1 MSTPRSTASCCGLL
15 TLSVLILWF
24 GQSNAAEPG
33 SRVDNASITTETP
46 RLCFIGLHG
55 GEFDVFRQFAPPA
68 GLAVDYVRD
77 EDIRTGAADLARFN
91 AVYIQH
97 FRDEDSEQ
105 YLRVFRQALATNPGI
120 RFFAISEIR
129 GRAAEALAKAGLLEH
144 DAALRAYH
152 GTTPESLRRFL
163 LYVRVNH
170 LGIAGDVPPPDEN
183 DHLEGLFHPDHA
195 GMFATVEEFL
205 AWARQRRPELAGG
218 PRAVVTAHGKH
229 LTLQQPKVVAAL
241 VRALE
246 ARGVL
251 VAAIV
256 DYGKAYEGLLRDYAP
271 LAVIH
276 TCHSADTLDMRE
288 RLGVPH
294 LHSIFFRQQSIADW
308 QSSVTS
314 LTASEMAFQVTT
326 QELLG
331 AIEPQVGAGT
341 VEGGGSAET
350 FTPIQERIDHIAA
363 RAAAW
368 MRLATLSNPEKK
380 VAFLYYNREMGKAD
394 LMRGSATGMFMNAP
408 RSLVKV
414 LARMRSDG
422 YAVADVPADED
433 DLLARMLDHGQQI
446 GIWAPGALDRLARS
460 GHAAL
465 IPVDRYARWF
475 ERKVPEQQRREL
487 VARWGTAPG
496 DFLVWENAGQKYF
509 VLPRVT
515 LGNVMLLPQP
525 LRGEAHD
532 PSLLHDTSVPP
543 PHNYL
548 ATYFWLQE
556 EFRADAIVHF
566 GTHGSEFLLPGKPV
580 GLSQADWSDI
590 CMGAMPNINPWVINN
605 LGESSPVRRKAY
617 AVLIDHLVPPS
628 VQAELSDELANLHSD
643 IDKWVT
649 LEDGPLRETFR
660 DSITRQFRAA
670 GLATDLHIDLADGQ
684 LLSPADIEK
693 LLAYLHDIHNETTP
707 VSLHVF
713 GAPPPDDLLVPWIV
727 TCLRSTFLDALGK
740 VVAVPPGEAL
750 TPGDSRKYLRRA
762 AEDLVGNVV
771 RKGLSPEDA
780 LRTLGVAI
788 PADGLPADLV
798 ADFAQA
804 GKLVNGFAKTGNEID
819 QFMRALAGK
828 FIPPGPGNSP
838 DRNPGVLP
846 TGRNMVVLNPEE
858 VPARA
863 SWELG
868 CRLVDDFLAEQQ
880 SRRGRLPHR
889 VGFSL
894 NSFATFQDYGVM
906 EAQIL
911 HLIGVRPV
919 WDAQNVVSD
928 VELVPRDELGRPRV
942 DVFIAA
948 HGYYRDMLPTRMKL
962 LDKAIRVAAAADE
975 PDNAVRT
982 NALRIAGELRQAG
995 EPEARARE
1003 LSLARLFGTAPGSV
1017 GSGNYYY
1024 LIERSGLWDSR
1035 QELAEAYLA
1044 HQRHAYT
1051 GDLWGE
1057 PAAAAY
1063 DRQIQGTE
1071 VVLRSWSDRTRS
1083 PLSNK
1088 YTWYQGGS
1096 LCLAV
1101 KHLTGKE
1108 PEFLLSD
1115 VRDPDAARM
1124 VAAEDAL
1131 RADYRVRLFN
1141 RKWIE
1146 GMMKEGYAGADQVA
1160 VHVSNTMG
1168 WKIMRPESVQ
1178 DDIFEQITDIYVRDS
1193 KQLAIREWIEAENP
1207 FAFQEITEI
1216 LLEAIRKG
1224 YWNASESTRR
1234 ELAMEYA
1241 KSVVRHGEGGG
1252 LRGGGNAKLEA
1263 FVDDLLEQVDAP
1275 DIDTIVAALQS
1286 RRQETLA
1293 ADVPAPAGSEP
1304 IDLDVAALEPAPGT
1318 APPADGGD
1326 RADATLPEVSGVP
1339 LEPVARPEAE
1349 PATRSSAT
1357 VGNVIWMTGL
1367 AAAVLL
1373 AAGFVIRRG
1382 AP

>member
-1 MSTPRSTASCCGLL
+1 MPNSVSWCHGWVAAGVALLWLGQAAVADPSAQAAASPSAPGPPR
-15 TLSVLILWF
+15 V
-24 GQSNAAEPG
+24 
-33 SRVDNASITTETP
+33 
-46 RLCFIGLHG
+46 CFVGLHG
-55 GEFDVFRQFAPPA
+55 GEFGVFRRFASSA
-68 GLAVDYVRD
+68 GLAVEYARD
-77 EDIRTGAADLARFN
+77 DEIRNGTADFTKCS
-91 AVYIQH
+91 AVYVQH
-97 FRDEDSEQ
+97 FREEHVDQ
-105 YLRVFRQALATNPGI
+105 YLRLFRQARDANPGI
-120 RFFAISEIR
+120 RFFSISEIR

-144 DAALRAYH
+144 DADLKAYH
-152 GTTPESLRRFL
+152 GSTAENLRRFL
-163 LYVRVNH
+163 MFVRGRH
-170 LGIAGDVPPPDEN
+170 LGGGGELPPPDKDERI
-183 DHLEGLFHPDHA
+183 EGLFHPDHA
-195 GMFATVEEFL
+195 GMFATVEELL
-205 AWARQRRPELAGG
+205 AWIRVHRPRLAAA
-218 PRAVVTAHGKH
+218 PRAIVTAHGKH
-229 LTLQQPKVVAAL
+229 LMLQQPQVVAAII
-241 VRALE
+241 RSFE

-251 VAAIV
+251 AAAIV
-256 DYGKAYEGLLRDYAP
+256 DYGKAYEALLREFAP
-271 LAVIH
+271 GVVIH
-276 TCHSADTLDMRE
+276 TCHSADTLELRE

-294 LHSIFFRQQSIADW
+294 MHSIFFRQQSIAEW
-308 QSSVTS
+308 QAGVTS

-331 AIEPQVGAGT
+331 AIEPQIGAGT
-341 VEGGGSAET
+341 VEGGGSAES
-350 FTPIQERIDHIAA
+350 FTPIPERIDHLTA

-368 MRLATLSNPEKK
+368 MRLGTLPNAEKK
-380 VAFLYYNREMGKAD
+380 IAFLYYNREMGKSD

-408 RSLVKV
+408 RSLVKI
-414 LARMRSDG
+414 LQRMRADG

-433 DLLARMLDHGQQI
+433 DLLDRMLDHGQQI

-460 GHAAL
+460 GHAVL
-465 IPVDRYARWF
+465 IPVDRYLEWYG
-475 ERKVPEQQRREL
+475 RKVPAPQREA
-487 VARWGTAPG
+487 VASRWGEAPG
-496 DFLVWENAGQKYF
+496 DFLVWEQDGRRFF
-509 VLPRVT
+509 VLPRVK
-515 LGNVMLLPQP
+515 LGNVTLLPQP

-556 EFRADAIVHF
+556 EFGADAVVHF

-580 GLSQADWSDI
+580 GPSQADWSDI

-628 VQAELSDELANLHSD
+628 VQAELSDELANLHND
-643 IDKWVT
+643 IDKWVS
-649 LEDGPLRETFR
+649 LEAGPLKETFR
-660 DSITRQFRAA
+660 DSITKQFEALDL
-670 GLATDLHIDLADGQ
+670 GTDLHLELADGR
-684 LLSPADIEK
+684 LLSPAEIEK
-693 LLAYLHDIHNETTP
+693 VLAYLHDIHNETTP

-713 GAPPPDDLLVPWIV
+713 GEPPPEDLLVPWLV
-727 TCLRSTFLDALGK
+727 TCLRSPFLDALGK

-750 TPGDSRKYLRRA
+750 TPGDSRKYLRRV
-762 AEDLVGNVV
+762 AEDLVGTVI
-771 RKGLSPEDA
+771 RKGLAPEDA
-780 LRTLGVAI
+780 LRTLGVEP
-788 PADGLPADLV
+788 PAAGLPAELL
-798 ADFAQA
+798 A
-804 GKLVNGFAKTGNEID
+804 GFVQMKKLAEGFAKTGNEID

-846 TGRNMVVLNPEE
+846 TGRNMVLLNPEE

-868 CRLVDDFLAEQQ
+868 VRLVDEFLAEQRT
-880 SRRGRLPHR
+880 SRGRLPHR

-911 HLIGVRPV
+911 HLLGVRPV
-919 WDAQNVVSD
+919 WDAQNVVQD
-928 VELVPRDELGRPRV
+928 IELVPRAELGRPRV
-942 DVFIAA
+942 DVFISA

-975 PDNAVRT
+975 PDNAVRA
-982 NALRIAGELRQAG
+982 NALRIEAELKDAG
-995 EPEARARE
+995 EPAERARE
-1003 LSLARLFGTAPGSV
+1003 LSFARLFGTAPGSV
-1017 GSGNYYY
+1017 GSGSYYY
-1024 LIERSGLWDSR
+1024 LIERSGLWESR
-1035 QELAEAYLA
+1035 ADLAEAYLA

-1101 KHLTGKE
+1101 KHLTGQE

-1115 VRDPDAARM
+1115 VRDPDAARI
-1124 VAAEDAL
+1124 VTAEDAL
-1131 RADYRVRLFN
+1131 RGDYRVRLFN

-1160 VHVSNTMG
+1160 VHVSNTLG

-1178 DDIFEQITDIYVRDS
+1178 DDIFEEITNIYVRDS
-1193 KQLAIREWIEAENP
+1193 KRLAIREWMEAENP

-1224 YWNASESTRR
+1224 YWNASDSTRR
-1234 ELAMEYA
+1234 EIAMEYA
-1241 KSVVRHGEGGG
+1241 RSVARHGEGGG
-1252 LRGGGNAKLEA
+1252 LRGGGNTKLET
-1263 FVDDLLEQVDAP
+1263 FVADLLEQIDAP
-1275 DIDTIVAALQS
+1275 DVQKLVAALAA
-1286 RRQETLA
+1286 RRREASLVA
-1293 ADVPAPAGSEP
+1293 APAPPGREP
-1304 IDLDVAALEPAPGT
+1304 VDVEVAAREPAPDT
-1318 APPADGGD
+1318 AAQTVGAIADGV
-1326 RADATLPEVSGVP
+1326 ASQVSGVP
-1339 LEPVARPEAE
+1339 LEPIARPAAA
-1349 PATRSSAT
+1349 PA
-1357 VGNVIWMTGL
+1357 GGL
-1367 AAAVLL
+1367 AASAVRAIWLAGAAAVACF
-1373 AAGFVIRRG
+1373 AAGFAIRRG

>member
-1 MSTPRSTASCCGLL
+1 MPRLLPSCLGLL
-15 TLSVLILWF
+15 SLAAMLF
-24 GQSNAAEPG
+24 GLGCPAQAAAERRP
-33 SRVDNASITTETP
+33 RV
-46 RLCFIGLHG
+46 CFVGLHG
-55 GEFDVFRQFAPPA
+55 GEFEVFRQFAGPA
-68 GLAVDYVRD
+68 GLDVAYIRD
-77 EDIRTGAADLARFN
+77 DDIRTGRADFAAFD

-97 FRDEDSEQ
+97 WRDEDSTQ
-105 YLRVFRQALATNPGI
+105 YVALFRQARDANPNV
-120 RFFAISEIR
+120 RFFSIPEIR

-144 DAALRAYH
+144 DAGLKPYH
-152 GTTPESLRRFL
+152 GTTAENLRRFL
-163 LYVRVNH
+163 LYVRSKH
-170 LGIAGDVPPPDEN
+170 LRIGGDVPPPDEA
-183 DHLEGLFHPDHA
+183 DRTEGLFHPDHP
-195 GMFATVEEFL
+195 GMFDAVKPFL
-205 AWARQRRPELAGG
+205 AWVKEHQPRLINA
-218 PRAVVTAHGKH
+218 PRAVITAHGKH
-229 LTLQQPKVVAAL
+229 LTLQQPQVVAAL
-241 VRALE
+241 VRSFE

-251 VAAIV
+251 AVAIV
-256 DYGKAYEGLLRDYAP
+256 DYGKGYEAMLRELAP
-271 LAVIH
+271 LVVVH
-276 TCHSADTLDMRE
+276 TCHSNDTLEMRE

-308 QSSVTS
+308 RESVAG

-331 AIEPQVGAGT
+331 AIEPQIGAGT
-341 VEGGGSAET
+341 IDGGGSAES
-350 FTPIQERIDHIAA
+350 FTPIPDRINHLTA
-363 RAAAW
+363 RAASW
-368 MRLATLSNPEKK
+368 MRLATLPNPDKK
-380 VAFLYYNREMGKAD
+380 IAFLYYNREMGKAD

-414 LARMRSDG
+414 LQRMRSDG
-422 YAVADVPADED
+422 YAVVDAPADED

-446 GIWAPGALDRLARS
+446 GMWAPGALDRLARS
-460 GHAAL
+460 GHAEL
-465 IPVDRYARWF
+465 VPVESYLEWYR
-475 ERKVPEQQRREL
+475 RKVPEHQRREL
-487 VARWGTAPG
+487 EARWGEPPG
-496 DFLVWENAGQKYF
+496 DFLVWKRDGCSFF
-509 VLPRVT
+509 VLPKVT
-515 LGNVMLLPQP
+515 LGGVVLLPQP

-532 PSLLHDTSVPP
+532 PSLLHDVRVPP

-556 EFRADAIVHF
+556 TFRADAIVHF

-590 CMGAMPNINPWVINN
+590 CMGTMPNINPWVINN

-628 VQAELSDELANLHSD
+628 VQAELSDELANLHGD

-660 DSITRQFRAA
+660 ASITRQFRAA
-670 GLATDLHIDLADGQ
+670 GLATDLHLDLADDR
-684 LLSPADIEK
+684 LLAPAEIEK

-713 GAPPPDDLLVPWIV
+713 GEPPPHDLLVPWIV
-727 TCLRSTFLDALGK
+727 TCLRAPFLDALGT
-740 VVAVPPGEAL
+740 VLEVPTGEAL

-762 AEDLVGNVV
+762 AEDLVGSVV
-771 RKGLSPEDA
+771 RKGLTPEDA
-780 LRTLGVAI
+780 LLTLGVNV
-788 PADGLPADLV
+788 PEGGLPADLQ
-798 ADFAQA
+798 AGFAQA
-804 GKLVNGFAKTGNEID
+804 RKLVEGFAKTGNEID

-846 TGRNMVVLNPEE
+846 TGRNMVLLNPEE

-863 SWELG
+863 SWDLG
-868 CRLVDDFLAEQQ
+868 CRLVDEFLADQR

-911 HLIGVRPV
+911 HLLGVRPI
-919 WDAQNVVSD
+919 WDAQNVVAD
-928 VELVPRDELGRPRV
+928 VELVPRAELGRPRV
-942 DVFIAA
+942 DVFISA
-948 HGYYRDMLPTRMKL
+948 HGYYRDMLPTRMRL
-962 LDKAIRVAAAADE
+962 LDKAIRTAAAADE
-975 PDNAVRT
+975 PDNSVRA
-982 NALRIAGELRQAG
+982 NALRIEAELLQAG
-995 EPEARARE
+995 ESAPRARE

-1017 GSGNYYY
+1017 GSGSYYY

-1035 QELAEAYLA
+1035 EELAEAYLA

-1051 GDLWGE
+1051 GELWGE
-1057 PAAAAY
+1057 SAAAAY

-1124 VAAEDAL
+1124 VTAEDAL

-1160 VHVSNTMG
+1160 VHVSNTLG

-1178 DDIFEQITDIYVRDS
+1178 DDIFEEITNIYVRDS
-1193 KQLAIREWIEAENP
+1193 KQLAIREWMEAENP

-1216 LLEAIRKG
+1216 LLESVRKG
-1224 YWNASESTRR
+1224 YWNAGESTRR
-1234 ELAMEYA
+1234 ELALAYA
-1241 KSVVRHGEGGG
+1241 RSIVRHGEGGG
-1252 LRGGGNAKLEA
+1252 LRGGGNEKLER
-1263 FVDDLLEQVDAP
+1263 FVDEILERSDVPDVDRLSADLENRRRQAIDAP
-1275 DIDTIVAALQS
+1275 ESAPGEPAET
-1286 RRQETLA
+1286 TLA
-1293 ADVPAPAGSEP
+1293 ANPPPEPTATPTGPDAAAVPTET
-1304 IDLDVAALEPAPGT
+1304 VT
-1318 APPADGGD
+1318 
-1326 RADATLPEVSGVP
+1326 GVP
-1339 LEPVARPEAE
+1339 LVRADEQNDRHGALARFLW
-1349 PATRSSAT
+1349 PA
-1357 VGNVIWMTGL
+1357 L
-1367 AAAVLL
+1367 AAA
-1373 AAGFVIRRG
+1373 AALFAIGFIARRG
-1382 AP
+1382 TP

>member
-1 MSTPRSTASCCGLL
+1 MSRTALSLHGLSAL
-15 TLSVLILWF
+15 AALLVLP
-24 GQSNAAEPG
+24 GPVDAAEP
-33 SRVDNASITTETP
+33 SPAATVSSPVP

-55 GEFDVFRQFAPPA
+55 GEFDVFRQFAQPA
-68 GLAVDYVRD
+68 GLSVEYARD
-77 EDIRTGAADLARFN
+77 DDVRTGKADFSDCQ

-97 FRDEDSEQ
+97 FREEDTDQ
-105 YLRVFRQALATNPGI
+105 YLRLFREARVANPAI
-120 RFFAISEIR
+120 RFFSISDIR
-129 GRAAEALAKAGLLEH
+129 GRSAEALAKAGLLEH
-144 DAALRAYH
+144 DAGLKAYH
-152 GTTPESLRRFL
+152 GTTPENLRRFL
-163 LYVRVNH
+163 LFVRARH
-170 LGIAGDVPPPDEN
+170 LGGGGDVPPPDET
-183 DHLEGLFHPDHA
+183 DRVEGLFHPDHA
-195 GMFATVEEFL
+195 GMFATVADFL
-205 AWARQRRPELAGG
+205 AWAREHRPRLAAA

-229 LTLQQPKVVAAL
+229 LTLQQPQVVAAL
-241 VRALE
+241 IRSFE

-251 VAAIV
+251 AAAIV
-256 DYGKAYEGLLRDYAP
+256 DYGKAYEGLLREFAP
-271 LAVIH
+271 LVVIH
-276 TCHSADTLDMRE
+276 TCHSADTLEMRE
-288 RLGVPH
+288 RLDVPH
-294 LHSIFFRQQSIADW
+294 LHSIFFRQQSIAEW
-308 QSSVTS
+308 QAGVTS

-331 AIEPQVGAGT
+331 AIEPQIGAGT
-341 VEGGGSAET
+341 VDGGGSAES
-350 FTPIQERIDHIAA
+350 FTPIPDRIDHLTA

-368 MRLATLSNPEKK
+368 IRLATLGNAEKK
-380 VAFLYYNREMGKAD
+380 IAFLYYNREMGKSD

-414 LARMRSDG
+414 LQRMRADG
-422 YAVADVPADED
+422 YAVDAAPADED

-446 GIWAPGALDRLARS
+446 GMWAPGALDRLARS

-465 IPVDRYARWF
+465 VPVDRYLEWF
-475 ERKVPEQQRREL
+475 ERKVPAAQREA
-487 VARWGTAPG
+487 VTSRWGAAPG
-496 DFLVWENAGQKYF
+496 DFLVWESAGRRYF

-515 LGNVMLLPQP
+515 LGNVVLLPQP

-532 PSLLHDTSVPP
+532 PSLLHDTRVPP

-556 EFRADAIVHF
+556 EFRADAVVHF

-580 GLSQADWSDI
+580 GPSQADWSDI

-628 VQAELSDELANLHSD
+628 VQAELSDELANLHGD

-649 LEDGPLRETFR
+649 LEDGPLKETFR
-660 DSITRQFRAA
+660 ESITRQFRAA
-670 GLATDLHIDLADGQ
+670 GLATDLHLEVSDDQ
-684 LLSPADIEK
+684 LLTPAEIER

-707 VSLHVF
+707 ISLHVF
-713 GAPPPDDLLVPWIV
+713 GEPPPHDLLVPWIV
-727 TCLRSTFLDALGK
+727 TCLRAPFLDALGT

-762 AEDLVGNVV
+762 AEDLVSSVV
-771 RKGLSPEDA
+771 RKGLTPEDA
-780 LRTLGVAI
+780 LLTLGVKV
-788 PADGLPADLV
+788 PVGGLPADLQTG
-798 ADFAQA
+798 FAQA
-804 GKLVNGFAKTGNEID
+804 RKLVEGFAKTGNEID

-846 TGRNMVVLNPEE
+846 TGRNMVLLNPEE

-868 CRLVDDFLAEQQ
+868 CRLVDEFLAEQR

-911 HLIGVRPV
+911 NLLGVRPV
-919 WDAQNVVSD
+919 WDAQNVVAD
-928 VELVPRDELGRPRV
+928 VELVTRAELGRPRV
-942 DVFIAA
+942 DVFISA

-962 LDKAIRVAAAADE
+962 LDKAIRAAAAADE
-975 PDNAVRT
+975 PDNPVRA
-982 NALRIAGELRQAG
+982 NALRIEAELKQAG
-995 EPEARARE
+995 EPDERARE

-1017 GSGNYYY
+1017 GSGSYYY

-1035 QELAEAYLA
+1035 EELAEAYLA

-1051 GDLWGE
+1051 GELWGE

-1101 KHLTGKE
+1101 KHLTGTD

-1124 VAAEDAL
+1124 VTAEDAL

-1160 VHVSNTMG
+1160 VHVSNTLG
-1168 WKIMRPESVQ
+1168 WKIMRPDSVQ
-1178 DDIFEQITDIYVRDS
+1178 DDIFEEITKIYVRDS
-1193 KQLAIREWIEAENP
+1193 KQLAIREWLEAENP

-1224 YWNASESTRR
+1224 YWDASESTRR
-1234 ELAMEYA
+1234 ELAVAYA
-1241 KSVVRHGEGGG
+1241 RSVVRHGEGGG
-1252 LRGGGNAKLEA
+1252 LRGGGNDKLER
-1263 FVDDLLEQVDAP
+1263 FVDEILEQTDVP
-1275 DIDTIVAALQS
+1275 DIEQVVTGLSDR
-1286 RRQETLA
+1286 RRQA
-1293 ADVPAPAGSEP
+1293 AQATVPAPG
-1304 IDLDVAALEPAPGT
+1304 EPAEATFASAAGTPPESETASPPMEPGT
-1318 APPADGGD
+1318 TARPAEPV
-1326 RADATLPEVSGVP
+1326 AGVP
-1339 LEPVARPEAE
+1339 LEPIDRPTGQAEAIARFLW
-1349 PATRSSAT
+1349 PA
-1357 VGNVIWMTGL
+1357 L
-1367 AAAVLL
+1367 AAA
-1373 AAGFVIRRG
+1373 AALFAIGFIARRG
-1382 AP
+1382 TP

>member
-1 MSTPRSTASCCGLL
+1 MRPAMVSSRLAGVVLAVAAACGAAPPEAPADGTPLVGF
-15 TLSVLILWF
+15 V
-24 GQSNAAEPG
+24 
-33 SRVDNASITTETP
+33 
-46 RLCFIGLHG
+46 GLHG
-55 GEFDVFRQFAPPA
+55 GVFEVFRQFAPPA
-68 GLAVDYVRD
+68 GLAVEYVRD
-77 EDIRTGAADLARFN
+77 DDVRTGKADFARFR

-97 FRDEDSEQ
+97 YREEDAAQYVDLFR
-105 YLRVFRQALATNPGI
+105 RARAANPKV
-120 RFFAISEIR
+120 RFFSIPAIR

-144 DAALRAYH
+144 DVDLEPYH
-152 GTTPESLRRFL
+152 GTTPENLRRFL
-163 LYVRVNH
+163 LYVRARH
-170 LGIAGDVPPPDEN
+170 LGLGGDVPPADEA
-183 DHLEGLFHPDHA
+183 DRVEGLFHPDHA
-195 GMFATVEEFL
+195 GMFPTVDAFL
-205 AWARQRRPELAGG
+205 AWAREHRPRLVEA

-229 LTLQQPKVVAAL
+229 LVLQQPLVVAAL
-241 VRALE
+241 IRSFE
-246 ARGVL
+246 ARGILAV
-251 VAAIV
+251 AIV
-256 DYGKAYEGLLRDYAP
+256 DYGKTYEGLLRDFAP
-271 LAVIH
+271 LAVVH
-276 TCHSADTLDMRE
+276 TCHSADTLELRE

-294 LHSIFFRQQSIADW
+294 LHSIFFRQQSIAEW
-308 QSSVTS
+308 QEGVAS

-341 VEGGGSAET
+341 VEGGGSAEA
-350 FTPIQERIDHIAA
+350 FTPIPERIDHLTA

-368 MRLATLSNPEKK
+368 MRLARLSNADKRI
-380 VAFLYYNREMGKAD
+380 AFLYYNREMGKSD

-408 RSLVKV
+408 RSLVRLLK
-414 LARMRSDG
+414 RMRSED

-446 GIWAPGALDRLARS
+446 GMWAPGALDRLARS
-460 GHAAL
+460 GHAEL
-465 IPVDRYARWF
+465 VPVDRYLEWY
-475 ERKVPEQQRREL
+475 ERKVPPRRREEIK
-487 VARWGTAPG
+487 AHWGSAPG
-496 DFLVWENAGQKYF
+496 DFLVWRHEGKKFF
-509 VLPRVT
+509 VLPKVS
-515 LGNVMLLPQP
+515 LGSVVLLPQP

-532 PSLLHDTSVPP
+532 PSLLHDVRVPP

-556 EFRADAIVHF
+556 GFRADAVVHF

-580 GLSQADWSDI
+580 APSGSDWADI

-628 VQAELSDELANLHSD
+628 VQAELSDDLENLHAD

-660 DSITRQFRAA
+660 ESITSQVRAA
-670 GLATDLHIDLADGQ
+670 GLATDLHLDLAGDR
-684 LLSPADIEK
+684 LLAPAEIEK

-713 GAPPPDDLLVPWIV
+713 GKPPPEELLVPWIV
-727 TCLRSTFLDALGK
+727 TCLRAPFLDALGQ
-740 VVAVPPGEAL
+740 VIAVPSGEAL
-750 TPGDSRKYLRRA
+750 TPGDARKYLRRA
-762 AEDLVGNVV
+762 AEDLVGTVV
-771 RKGLSPEDA
+771 RQGISPEDA
-780 LRTLGVAI
+780 LRTLGVTI
-788 PADGLPADLV
+788 PADGLPRGLTDGFIQARALV
-798 ADFAQA
+798 D
-804 GKLVNGFAKTGNEID
+804 GFAKTGNETD

-868 CRLVDDFLAEQQ
+868 CRLVNEFLADQL
-880 SRRGRLPHR
+880 SRRGRLPQR

-911 HLIGVRPV
+911 HLLGVRPV
-919 WDAQNVVSD
+919 WDAQNIVHD
-928 VELVPRDELGRPRV
+928 VELVPRTELGRPRV

-962 LDKAIRVAAAADE
+962 LDRAIRVAAAADE
-975 PDNAVRT
+975 PDNVVRT
-982 NALRIAGELRQAG
+982 NALRIEAELRNAG

-1003 LSLARLFGTAPGSV
+1003 LALARMFGAAPGET
-1017 GSGNYYY
+1017 GSGGYYY
-1024 LIERSGLWDSR
+1024 LIERSGMWDSR
-1035 QELAEAYLA
+1035 KELAERYLA

-1051 GDLWGE
+1051 GDIWGE

-1101 KHLTGKE
+1101 KHLTGQE
-1108 PEFLLSD
+1108 PEFLLTD

-1124 VAAEDAL
+1124 VTAEDAL
-1131 RADYRVRLFN
+1131 RADFRVRLFN

-1160 VHVSNTMG
+1160 VHVSNTLG
-1168 WKIMRPESVQ
+1168 WKIMRPDSVQ
-1178 DDIFEQITDIYVRDS
+1178 DHIFEEITEIYVRDR
-1193 KQLAIREWIEAENP
+1193 KNLAIREWLEAENP
-1207 FAFQEITEI
+1207 FAFQEITEV
-1216 LLEAIRKG
+1216 LLESIRKG
-1224 YWNASESTRR
+1224 YWSASEATRR
-1234 ELAMEYA
+1234 ELALAYA
-1241 KSVVRHGEGGG
+1241 TSIARHGEGGG
-1252 LRGGGNAKLEA
+1252 LRGGGNEKLEA
-1263 FVDDLLEQVDAP
+1263 FVDELLERVEKP
-1275 DIDTIVAALQS
+1275 
-1286 RRQETLA
+1286 
-1293 ADVPAPAGSEP
+1293 
-1304 IDLDVAALEPAPGT
+1304 DVADLIAAVARRREEAAEPVAPAPGEPADV
-1318 APPADGGD
+1318 APPLAGDAAPAADQPDAPPSPAAETVTGVPLRPTEQPADGV
-1326 RADATLPEVSGVP
+1326 T
-1339 LEPVARPEAE
+1339 
-1349 PATRSSAT
+1349 AT
-1357 VGNVIWMTGL
+1357 VALVAGRLWPAL
-1367 AAAVLL
+1367 AAAAILLL
-1373 AAGFVIRRG
+1373 AGFAVRRG